1 MRTRGEIEADICKK
15 IAELEQHLT
24 GRGPQDIHTHL
35 VDDQVEVRFCRVLT
49 AVEQH
54 LVKTETGRGLLKQ
67 IRAQLVELARP
78 VVVAMIQA
86 ATGIKI
92 CNLCYDLS
100 ASDAGEEAVLI
111 KLAKAPLVREKKR
124 QQTVSPPQLAWS
136 QLAQL
141 G

>member
-1 MRTRGEIEADICKK
+1 MRTRGEIESDICAK

-35 VDDQVEVRFCRVLT
+35 VDDQIEVRFCRVLT
-49 AVEQH
+49 AVERH
-54 LVKTETGRGLLKQ
+54 LVKTETGRDLLKQ

-86 ATGIKI
+86 ATGIKVF
-92 CNLCYDLS
+92 NLCYDLS
-100 ASDAGEEAVLI
+100 TSAAGEEVVLI
-111 KLAKAPLVREKKR
+111 KLAKSPLVREKNGR
-124 QQTVSPPQLAWS
+124 QTFSLACS
-136 QLAQL
+136 QL

>member
-15 IAELEQHLT
+15 IAELEQHINV
-24 GRGPQDIHTHL
+24 RGPKDIRTHL
-35 VDDQVEVRFCRVLT
+35 VGDQIEIRFCRVVT

-54 LVKTETGRGLLKQ
+54 LFKTEAGRDSLKQ

-86 ATGIKI
+86 AAGIKVF
-92 CNLCYDLS
+92 NLCYDLS
-100 ASDAGEEAVLI
+100 KSVAGEEVVLI
-111 KLAKAPLVREKKR
+111 KLAKSPLVREKNSR
-124 QQTVSPPQLAWS
+124 QTFGLACS
-136 QLAQL
+136 QL

>member
-24 GRGPQDIHTHL
+24 GRGPKDIHAHL

-49 AVEQH
+49 AIEQH
-54 LVKTETGRGLLKQ
+54 LVKTETGRDLLKQ

-86 ATGIKI
+86 AAGIKVF
-92 CNLCYDLS
+92 NLCYDLS
-100 ASDAGEEAVLI
+100 KSVAGEEVVLI
-111 KLAKAPLVREKKR
+111 KLAKSPLVREKNS
-124 QQTVSPPQLAWS
+124 QQTFRLACS
-136 QLAQL
+136 QL